1 MLNGIDQFFA
11 TRMHALSLR
20 AQRSEVLAS
29 NIANADTPNFKAQD
43 FDFTSALQAAVL
55 GASGRQSAPPMDRT
69 APGHL
74 SGGPGI
80 VPGADLQYRVPIQ
93 SSIDGNTVELDA
105 ELGQFTDNAIRYQAD
120 LTFLSNQIRLLQF
133 AIAGQ

>member
-11 TRMHALSLR
+11 TRMQALNLR

-43 FDFTSALQAAVL
+43 FDFSSALQAAL
-55 GASGRQSAPPMDRT
+55 QGAGTRQSALAMDRT
-69 APGHL
+69 SPGHR
-74 SGGPGI
+74 SGGRGLL
-80 VPGADLQYRVPIQ
+80 PGADVQYRVPVQ
-93 SSIDGNTVELDA
+93 GSIDGNTVELDT

-120 LTFLSNQIRLLQF
+120 LTFLSNQIRSLQM